1 MGGHFWQ
8 SDLLEKQAMAT
19 NMGDEVRRLR
29 EANKVQYVQWKKMKK
44 TCIMYIKYTKLLD
57 LSVKLN
63 APKG

>member
-44 TCIMYIKYTKLLD
+44 TCIMY
-57 LSVKLN
+57 SM
-63 APKG
+63 